1 MYSNMSWRYY
11 QTKWISLL
19 FIILLRGCLTTVIVK
34 QLGPTIV
41 TTKYGKLRG
50 SLVEFPKD
58 AYLPLKPVEAYLGI
72 PYAALRKNYL
82 RFMPP
87 TSPQQRW
94 RGIHAASKVRSVC
107 PQKILRE
114 KPLSEYL
121 PRGTVEVLTRMATF
135 TKDQNEDCLSLNL
148 YVPSRGKF
156 WEFVCAALL
165 YSQPSLCHVIYVKLV
180 ILVVYICNLGPLLCL
195 TLIC

>member
-1 MYSNMSWRYY
+1 MLNDKVIWIYSVSLWFVWINVDFSMSVRYF
-11 QTKWISLL
+11 QFKRISLL
-19 FIILLRGCLTTVIVK
+19 VLILLRGCLTTVIVK

-50 SLVEFPKD
+50 SLVEMPKD
-58 AYLPLKPVEAYLGI
+58 SYMPLKPVEAYLGI

-94 RGIHAASKVRSVC
+94 KGIHAASKVRSVC
-107 PQKILRE
+107 PQKMLRE

-121 PRGTVEVLTRMATF
+121 PQGTVEVLTRMATF
-135 TKDQNEDCLSLNL
+135 TKDQKEDCLSLNL
-148 YVPSRGKF
+148 YVPSQGKTYMYF
-156 WEFVCAALL
+156 DATE
-165 YSQPSLCHVIYVKLV
+165 IYIHYVNPFMRN
-180 ILVVYICNLGPLLCL
+180 IP
-195 TLIC
+195 